1 MWAQLNMT
9 KPVFLL
15 LGTNLGDRLS
25 NLKQAAHRIDQEVG
39 KIKKASSVFETS
51 AWGKTDQP
59 AFLNQALELTT
70 RLDAEQVLNKL
81 LSIEEQLGRKRKEHW
96 GERIIDIDILFF
108 GSEIH
113 TSPHLQI
120 PHPQLGNR
128 RFTLIPLNEI
138 APDFVHPV
146 SKKTVREL
154 LAICPD
160 PLSVE
165 KYSD

>member
-1 MWAQLNMT
+1 MT

-25 NLKQAAHRIDQEVG
+25 NLKQATHYIEQEAG
-39 KIKKASSVFETS
+39 NLKKASSVFETS

-59 AFLNQALELTT
+59 AFLNQALEISTALE
-70 RLDAEQVLNKL
+70 AEQLLSKL
-81 LSIEEQLGRKRKEHW
+81 LSIEEQLGRKRNEHW

-108 GSEIH
+108 GNEIY

-128 RFTLIPLNEI
+128 KFTLIPLNEI
-138 APDFVHPV
+138 APDFVHPT

-154 LAICPD
+154 LAVCPD

-165 KYSD
+165 KYSDPMN